1 MQYVAYFIIIFMLV
15 LIISYTYTQLKTNSN
30 KLLIDNMNKYAKEEK
45 IKQQKSSLHGSESK
59 KRKDNKKK
67 RTRMYHL

>member
-15 LIISYTYTQLKTNSN
+15 LIISYTYTQLKTDSN

-45 IKQQKSSLHGSESK
+45 IKQQKSSLYGSKSK
-59 KRKDNKKK
+59 KGKDNKKK
-67 RTRMYHL
+67 RTRMHHL

>member
-1 MQYVAYFIIIFMLV
+1 MQYIAYFIIIFMLV
-15 LIISYTYTQLKTNSN
+15 LIISYTYTQLKTDSN

-45 IKQQKSSLHGSESK
+45 IEQQKSSLYGSKSK
-59 KRKDNKKK
+59 KGKDNKKK

>member
-15 LIISYTYTQLKTNSN
+15 LIISYTYTQLKTERN
-30 KLLIDNMNKYAKEEK
+30 KLLIDNINKYAKEEK
-45 IKQQKSSLHGSESK
+45 IKQQKSSLHGSKSK
-59 KRKDNKKK
+59 KGKDNKKK

>member
-1 MQYVAYFIIIFMLV
+1 MQYIAYFIIIFMLV
-15 LIISYTYTQLKTNSN
+15 LIISYTYTQLKTESN

-45 IKQQKSSLHGSESK
+45 IKQQKSSLHGSESEK
-59 KRKDNKKK
+59 GKDNKKK

>member
-15 LIISYTYTQLKTNSN
+15 LIISYTYTQLKTDSN

>member
-1 MQYVAYFIIIFMLV
+1 MLV

-45 IKQQKSSLHGSESK
+45 IEQQKSSLHGSESK
-59 KRKDNKKK
+59 KRKNNKKK

>member
-15 LIISYTYTQLKTNSN
+15 LIISYTYTQLKTDSN

-45 IKQQKSSLHGSESK
+45 IKQQKSSLHGSESEK
-59 KRKDNKKK
+59 GKDNKKK

>member
-1 MQYVAYFIIIFMLV
+1 MLV
-15 LIISYTYTQLKTNSN
+15 LIISYTYTQLKTDSN

-45 IKQQKSSLHGSESK
+45 IKQQKSSLHGSESEK
-59 KRKDNKKK
+59 GKDNKKK

>member
-15 LIISYTYTQLKTNSN
+15 LIISYTYTQLKTDQN

-45 IKQQKSSLHGSESK
+45 IKQQKSSLHGSESEK
-59 KRKDNKKK
+59 GKDNKKK